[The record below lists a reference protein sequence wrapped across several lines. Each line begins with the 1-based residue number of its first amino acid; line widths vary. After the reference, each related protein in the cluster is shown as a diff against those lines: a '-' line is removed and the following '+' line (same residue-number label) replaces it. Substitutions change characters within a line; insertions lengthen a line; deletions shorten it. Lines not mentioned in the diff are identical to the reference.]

1 MEYWYNCAS
10 SGGPGQ
16 MVLLVVMTTGTSG
29 GSLNFSLEVVVQEPL
44 KGAEIAP
51 QVLLK

>member
-1 MEYWYNCAS
+1 
-10 SGGPGQ
+10 
-16 MVLLVVMTTGTSG
+16 MVLSAVVTTGTSG
-29 GSLNFSLEVVVQEPL
+29 GGFNFSLEVVVEEPL

>member
-1 MEYWYNCAS
+1 MALLAVVATDI
-10 SGGPGQ
+10 GGE
-16 MVLLVVMTTGTSG
+16 SFI
-29 GSLNFSLEVVVQEPL
+29 FSLELVVEEPL

>member
-1 MEYWYNCAS
+1 
-10 SGGPGQ
+10 
-16 MVLLVVMTTGTSG
+16 VVTTGTG
-29 GSLNFSLEVVVQEPL
+29 GGNFTFSLEVVVEEPL

>member
-1 MEYWYNCAS
+1 
-10 SGGPGQ
+10 
-16 MVLLVVMTTGTSG
+16 MVLSAVVTNGTSG
-29 GSLNFSLEVVVQEPL
+29 GCFTFSLEVVVEEPL